1 MTVTDSIQKTIVDY
15 LYNYKAYDL
24 PEVCKS
30 YGIECN
36 EQLNPNSSKR
46 LYISSGLKKMNLA
59 QTKDLVKKIITNGA
73 DAAFVRKIEPFMDDD
88 FFSIPMVSRRAIL
101 DWLSTE
107 RNLEGKK
114 NIVDLLSMSWNLKS
128 IAITNEWCD
137 TNAYEYLLQHM
148 VRNDDIT
155 YVELFEEILDIIYVP
170 DSVLVHFLESL
181 VDSSIREDSEMAY
194 YIGAINKLLATDGY
208 RFQVEK
214 RIAGRPIY
222 KIVHGSGGI
231 EKTTKNIIF
240 GAYDG
245 KPDIVISDALTND
258 IEIVGDSS
266 KCLLYM
272 LPPNSNGLSW
282 HELVTWWN
290 GGNEEYDIEVEKAL
304 VSRLI
309 LSLDSEPEKIF
320 LRTYYNFIYKQ
331 RNNNL
336 PALIPQVYC
345 LYDPQSARMRG
356 GQSYVFHQRMDF
368 LILMPNWVRVVIE
381 IDGKQHYSVDNI
393 ASPELYAKMVED
405 DRKLSLYGYDVYR
418 FGGQE
423 FVNGEE
429 VRKKIEAFITDL
441 FKKYDIIPAK

>member
-1 MTVTDSIQKTIVDY
+1 MTVTDSLQNEIADY
-15 LYNYKAYDL
+15 LSSYKAYDL
-24 PEVCKS
+24 PNICKS

-36 EQLNPNSSKR
+36 EQSNPNSSKR
-46 LYISSGLKKMNLA
+46 IYINSGLKKMNLA
-59 QTKDLVKKIITNGA
+59 QTKELVKRIIANGA
-73 DAAFVRKIEPFMDDD
+73 DTEFVRKIEPFMDDD
-88 FFSIPMVSRRAIL
+88 FFFIPMVSRRAIL
-101 DWLSTE
+101 EWLSSE

-114 NIVDLLSMSWNLKS
+114 NVVDLLSMSWNLKN
-128 IAITNEWCD
+128 IAIKKEWCNK
-137 TNAYEYLLQHM
+137 NAYDFIFQHM
-148 VRNDDIT
+148 VRNDDIS
-155 YVELFEEILDIIYVP
+155 YKELFEEILDIIYVP
-170 DSVLVHFLESL
+170 DSILIRFLEAL
-181 VDSSIREDSEMAY
+181 VDPSIREDSEIAY
-194 YIGAINKLLATDGY
+194 YISEINKLLVTDGY
-208 RFQVEK
+208 QFQVEK
-214 RIAGRPIY
+214 HIGGRPIY
-222 KIVHGSGGI
+222 KIVQGNGGI
-231 EKTTKNIIF
+231 EKTIKNIIF

-272 LPPNSNGLSW
+272 LPPKSNGLSW

-290 GGNEEYDIEVEKAL
+290 NGNEEYDLEVEKAL
-304 VSRLI
+304 VVRLI
-309 LSLDSEPEKIF
+309 RSLDSEPETLF
-320 LRTYYNFIYKQ
+320 LRAYYNFIHKLH
-331 RNNNL
+331 NNNL

-345 LYDPQSARMRG
+345 LYDPKSAKMRG

-423 FVNGEE
+423 FVNRDEA
-429 VRKKIEAFITDL
+429 RKKIEAFITDL
-441 FKKYDIIPAK
+441 FKKYDIIPAQ

>member
-1 MTVTDSIQKTIVDY
+1 MNKRNIDFTPKKSICPINERANSPPDSIQKTIVDY

-170 DSVLVHFLESL
+170 DSVLVF
-181 VDSSIREDSEMAY
+181 
-194 YIGAINKLLATDGY
+194 
-208 RFQVEK
+208 
-214 RIAGRPIY
+214 
-222 KIVHGSGGI
+222 
-231 EKTTKNIIF
+231 
-240 GAYDG
+240 
-245 KPDIVISDALTND
+245 
-258 IEIVGDSS
+258 
-266 KCLLYM
+266 C
-272 LPPNSNGLSW
+272 
-282 HELVTWWN
+282 
-290 GGNEEYDIEVEKAL
+290 
-304 VSRLI
+304 
-309 LSLDSEPEKIF
+309 
-320 LRTYYNFIYKQ
+320 
-331 RNNNL
+331 
-336 PALIPQVYC
+336 
-345 LYDPQSARMRG
+345 
-356 GQSYVFHQRMDF
+356 
-368 LILMPNWVRVVIE
+368 
-381 IDGKQHYSVDNI
+381 
-393 ASPELYAKMVED
+393 
-405 DRKLSLYGYDVYR
+405 
-418 FGGQE
+418 
-423 FVNGEE
+423 
-429 VRKKIEAFITDL
+429 
-441 FKKYDIIPAK
+441 